1 MPSYFYRSLCGITTN
16 SLSLL
21 GAGMMS
27 WRVLGEFQ
35 GIRPFFMSVFAK
47 ASCTTKNG
55 HHWENYAASTM
66 ASLFERGSS
75 STLYG
80 GKPHRLYMS
89 GCSPQRTFSLVA
101 SEGSTPSTPLVASRI
116 GYVGVGCH
124 TFHSHAEVE
133 QRERHESETPSPSS
147 FLSS

>member
-1 MPSYFYRSLCGITTN
+1 MAFDNVKYTRLSEFPLGPGYVMSMRLQEESMMSFQYSLGWKFLEVRCCRTREIYRSQGLSFTSPLVPSYFYRSLCGITTN

-35 GIRPFFMSVFAK
+35 GICPFFMSVFAK

-55 HHWENYAASTM
+55 HHWKNYAASTM

-75 STLYG
+75 STLHG
-80 GKPHRLYMS
+80 GKPHR
-89 GCSPQRTFSLVA
+89 
-101 SEGSTPSTPLVASRI
+101 
-116 GYVGVGCH
+116 
-124 TFHSHAEVE
+124 
-133 QRERHESETPSPSS
+133 
-147 FLSS
+147 